1 MGYQRELDMMSYRNS
16 LQIMTDV
23 IFYSSEYG
31 RNGAN
36 KSNLMQKANLSH
48 SRLNGFLKNLIGSG
62 LINSIIYK
70 NHQTFVVT
78 PKGINFLHEY
88 KKFVELSGVFGLEL

>member
-1 MGYQRELDMMSYRNS
+1 MSYRNS
-16 LQIMTDV
+16 LQIMADV
-23 IFYSSEYG
+23 MSHTSEFG
-31 RNGAN
+31 QSGAN

-62 LINSIIYK
+62 LINSIVYE
-70 NHQTFVVT
+70 NHQTYVLT

-88 KKFVELSGVFGLEL
+88 QKFVDLSGAFGLEL

>member
-1 MGYQRELDMMSYRNS
+1 MSYRNS
-16 LQIMTDV
+16 LQIMADV
-23 IFYSSEYG
+23 MSHTSEFG
-31 RNGAN
+31 QSGAN

-62 LINSIIYK
+62 LINSIVYE
-70 NHQTFVVT
+70 NHQTYVLT

-88 KKFVELSGVFGLEL
+88 QKFVELSGVFGLEL

>member
-1 MGYQRELDMMSYRNS
+1 MSYRNS
-16 LQIMTDV
+16 LQIMADV
-23 IFYSSEYG
+23 MSHTSEFG
-31 RNGAN
+31 QSGAN

-62 LINSIIYK
+62 LINSIVYE
-70 NHQTFVVT
+70 NHQTYVLT

-88 KKFVELSGVFGLEL
+88 QKFVELSGTFGLEL

>member
-1 MGYQRELDMMSYRNS
+1 MTFYRNS

-23 IFYSSEYG
+23 LSHASEFG
-31 RNGAN
+31 QNGAN

-62 LINSIIYK
+62 LINSIIYE
-70 NHQTFVVT
+70 NHQTYVLT

-88 KKFVELSGVFGLEL
+88 QKFVELSGAFGLEL

>member
-1 MGYQRELDMMSYRNS
+1 MSYRNS
-16 LQIMTDV
+16 LQIMADV
-23 IFYSSEYG
+23 MSHTSEFG
-31 RNGAN
+31 QSGTN

-62 LINSIIYK
+62 LINSIVYE
-70 NHQTFVVT
+70 NHQTYVLT

-88 KKFVELSGVFGLEL
+88 QKFVELSGAFGLEL

>member
-1 MGYQRELDMMSYRNS
+1 MSYRNS
-16 LQIMTDV
+16 LQIMADV
-23 IFYSSEYG
+23 MSHTSEFG
-31 RNGAN
+31 QSGAN

-62 LINSIIYK
+62 LINSIVYE
-70 NHQTFVVT
+70 NHQTYVLT

-88 KKFVELSGVFGLEL
+88 QKFFELSGAFGLEL

>member
-1 MGYQRELDMMSYRNS
+1 MSYRNS
-16 LQIMTDV
+16 LQIMADV
-23 IFYSSEYG
+23 MSHTSEFG
-31 RNGAN
+31 QSGAN

-62 LINSIIYK
+62 MINSIVYE
-70 NHQTFVVT
+70 NHQTYVLT

-88 KKFVELSGVFGLEL
+88 QKFVELSGAFGLEL

>member
-1 MGYQRELDMMSYRNS
+1 MPYRNS

-23 IFYSSEYG
+23 LSHTGEFG
-31 RNGAN
+31 QNGAN
-36 KSNLMQKANLSH
+36 KSNLIQKANLSH

-62 LINSIIYK
+62 LINSIVYE
-70 NHQTFVVT
+70 NHQTYVLT

-88 KKFVELSGVFGLEL
+88 KKFVELSGAFGLEL

>member
-1 MGYQRELDMMSYRNS
+1 MPYRNS
-16 LQIMTDV
+16 LQIMADV
-23 IFYSSEYG
+23 LSHASEYG
-31 RNGAN
+31 QSGAN

-62 LINSIIYK
+62 LINSIVYE
-70 NHQTFVVT
+70 NHQTYVLT

-88 KKFVELSGVFGLEL
+88 KKFVELSGAFGLEL

>member
-1 MGYQRELDMMSYRNS
+1 MSYRNS
-16 LQIMTDV
+16 LQIMADV
-23 IFYSSEYG
+23 MSHTSEFG
-31 RNGAN
+31 QSGAN

-62 LINSIIYK
+62 LINSIIYE
-70 NHQTFVVT
+70 NHQTYVLT

-88 KKFVELSGVFGLEL
+88 KKFVELSGAFGLEL

>member
-1 MGYQRELDMMSYRNS
+1 MSYRNS
-16 LQIMTDV
+16 LQIMADV
-23 IFYSSEYG
+23 MSHTSEFG
-31 RNGAN
+31 QSGAN

-62 LINSIIYK
+62 LINSIVYEI
-70 NHQTFVVT
+70 HQTYVLT

-88 KKFVELSGVFGLEL
+88 QKFVELSGAFGLEL